1 MDMCATFNRLSRYV
15 YIHNGM
21 AIDPMWYGDYF
32 HNGIYFASPNKQ
44 MIILYVLAILMAV
57 LLFA

>member
-32 HNGIYFASPNKQ
+32 HNGVNITQSAK
-44 MIILYVLAILMAV
+44 
-57 LLFA
+57 